1 MLTYRPASRR
11 AAQLAL
17 EKTRS
22 GSPDLQSV
30 ASRPSESCP
39 VPRGAG
45 GRGGHLL
52 WWVDNLVKQ
61 SVPTHRPI
69 SFRLFL
75 VPRQPHPVLRQLNR
89 RGVNFPGFLGET
101 MCPVPWDLWISD
113 LGPGLAKHVRT
124 GLDSPQ
130 SARRGCWGSAS
141 PLVKRDPHHQQGSLF
156 RHRGGS
162 LSPPRGH
169 SHGESDEGQ
178 FSGKRSMKQRV
189 PSQSHSPTRF
199 ARPPACQPLMPS
211 R

>member
-61 SVPTHRPI
+61 SVPTRRPI

-75 VPRQPHPVLRQLNR
+75 VPRHPHPVLRQLNR

-101 MCPVPWDLWISD
+101 MCPVPWDLRFRTLDPAWRNMS
-113 LGPGLAKHVRT
+113 GPGLDPSGA
-124 GLDSPQ
+124 GSPRLPGII
-130 SARRGCWGSAS
+130 SLSSEKGSPPPAGIFLIPTARPFARR
-141 PLVKRDPHHQQGSLF
+141 VR
-156 RHRGGS
+156 
-162 LSPPRGH
+162 
-169 SHGESDEGQ
+169 
-178 FSGKRSMKQRV
+178 
-189 PSQSHSPTRF
+189 
-199 ARPPACQPLMPS
+199 
-211 R
+211 